1 MPCLAARRL
10 IRGEYAVKF
19 TRPAAGVFPAARR
32 PKHTAGKPRLPRLCH
47 ATLILPAEPLTAGII
62 SAVLLGAGTAMVYP
76 APIASVADHTHPSWR
91 AQGLAVYRF
100 WRDLGY
106 AAGAVVAGLIAGA
119 FGLSTTVLAGGV
131 PSSSRAA
138 GPSPWLAVGG
148 PATTRPRGEVRP
160 LVPDHGGQVIGSLT
174 AVANPAVTL
183 AVAMPGWQPGRLAV
197 TV

>member
-1 MPCLAARRL
+1 
-10 IRGEYAVKF
+10 
-19 TRPAAGVFPAARR
+19 
-32 PKHTAGKPRLPRLCH
+32 
-47 ATLILPAEPLTAGII
+47 
-62 SAVLLGAGTAMVYP
+62 MVYP
-76 APIASVADHTHPSWR
+76 APIASVADHTRPSWR

-160 LVPDHGGQVIGSLT
+160 LVPDHGGQVMGALT